1 MFIKNYKNAM
11 IDTMEII
18 AVVESDDY
26 GPAIIVDP
34 DHITVFS
41 FGDFYMAA
49 TRCMYSDRPIT
60 CEISEEQAR
69 KFIENGVKC
78 LNFDIEDTPTK
89 DKRKRK

>member
-60 CEISEEQAR
+60 CEISDETAHALIA
-69 KFIENGVKC
+69 KGVLC
-78 LNFDIEDTPTK
+78 LNAFAEDQI
-89 DKRKRK
+89 

>member
-1 MFIKNYKNAM
+1 M

-34 DHITVFS
+34 DHITVFY
-41 FGDFYMAA
+41 FEDFYMAA

-60 CEISEEQAR
+60 CEISKETALALIEKGVRCLNAFAEEQS
-69 KFIENGVKC
+69 
-78 LNFDIEDTPTK
+78 
-89 DKRKRK
+89 